1 MLTSNNHLLKY
12 YYLFYAEGPKM
23 KRKRNL
29 FFLIVTTLSL
39 MISILNVMTIKA
51 ASVPTTEEVYKA
63 APEGVD
69 ITDYME
75 FVNSYKDN
83 TINSVKVYEKG
94 SEYGNMTD
102 IIELLNEDEL
112 SSSKQLSSIWGKKKD
127 ETTEDDNYFDLKK
140 KQTISAWL
148 YFGDKYAYE
157 GLDGE
162 DPETVMGLPDGMA
175 FVIQDDDRGIEAISN
190 LTTALTAKGIT
201 APGQSLGV
209 WGGVDVDNVSTNR
222 RIIGGSAIQNSFALE
237 FDTMQNSKA
246 VKSRK
251 PFSPAYKKD
260 NFFDGMMY
268 KKSRAVRGQHIA
280 WNYPGGR
287 LGDVSTANEIEDVPD
302 TNQFS
307 YFLNKNS
314 DYYYG
319 MNHRGALSNVYL
331 SGYQDDNSK
340 NTDNSWHHFK
350 IVYTP
355 PEEGDNIAKVSYY
368 FNDKNYDGTL
378 KPSSESDQK
387 INQKVDTTLLM
398 NGKNVEKKVRWGF
411 TASTGSPDSGKST
424 FAVVMQ
430 EMPNVANITTD
441 TALYDLSQYNE
452 NGEKGRF
459 IEDLDKK
466 EVGTSQNSP
475 LYTVANGDDLRF
487 EYNLNYSSGHA
498 GSGDEI
504 KTVIKLPKNIDYSP
518 NSETQLGTD
527 GNVGQI
533 TYSNFVDGTKNR
545 TETISAD
552 QITQDA
558 DGNNIVK
565 LTLDPLMNEN
575 ENAKVE
581 FFGKADAAKTSKKVL
596 GEHTSYKSL
605 HFIDDI
611 MSPSFII
618 ADRLMLTTADD
629 ADLGTINTSTT
640 NNSVKLN
647 LAMNYQQDSLFDN
660 NGVTLYTM
668 IDDDKTKLNSE
679 FIETNNTEKTHDI
692 ANDLV
697 DATLLNAATLGAGD
711 HKVTVYAV
719 DYLGRT
725 SDPIDYNVT
734 VEGTVLKLDIDE
746 DVSFQDV
753 NYQSTRGHVRRKGKW
768 KVKVLSSNTSWDL
781 SAAGDKLH
789 MKGDPTQ
796 TMGPMFFRDK
806 NHNDFAL
813 NSIGTPVIA
822 SDYSMAENQE
832 KDVSGDWGRDDGIL
846 LNNNE
851 IQKAGT
857 YTGKITW
864 KLVDSLD

>member
-1 MLTSNNHLLKY
+1 M
-12 YYLFYAEGPKM
+12 M
-23 KRKRNL
+23 KKRNL

-39 MISILNVMTIKA
+39 MISIFNVMAIKA
-51 ASVPTTEEVYKA
+51 ATAPTTEEVYKA

-75 FVNSYKDN
+75 FIGAYKDN
-83 TINSVKVYEKG
+83 TINSAKIYEKG
-94 SEYGNMTD
+94 SKYGNTTD

-112 SSSKQLSSIWGKKKD
+112 SSNKQLSSIWGKKKN

-140 KQTISAWL
+140 KQTVSAWL

-157 GLDGE
+157 GLTGE

-190 LTTALTAKGIT
+190 LTTAVTAKGIT

-209 WGGVDVDNVSTNR
+209 WGGVDVDNISSNR

-246 VKSRK
+246 VKKWK
-251 PFSPAYKKD
+251 PLSPSSYKKD
-260 NFFDGMMY
+260 NFFDGMVY
-268 KKSRAVRGQHIA
+268 KKSRAVKGQHMA

-287 LGDVSTANEIEDVPD
+287 LGDPITANEIEDVPD

-314 DYYYG
+314 EYYYG
-319 MNHRGALSNVYL
+319 MNHRGAISNLYL
-331 SGYQDDNSK
+331 SGYEGDDSK

-368 FNDKNYDGTL
+368 INDKNYDGTL
-378 KPSSESDQK
+378 KPSNESDQI
-387 INQKVDTTLLM
+387 INQKVDVTLLM

-424 FAVVMQ
+424 LAVVMQ

-452 NGEKGRF
+452 DGNKGRQ
-459 IEDLDKK
+459 IDDLDKK
-466 EVGTSQNSP
+466 ENGVSQDDP
-475 LYTVANGDDLRF
+475 RYTVANGDDLRF
-487 EYNLNYSSGHA
+487 DYNLEYSSGHA
-498 GSGDEI
+498 GTGDEI

-518 NSETQLGTD
+518 NLETQLGTD

-533 TYSNFVDGTKNR
+533 IYSGFGSAANNR

-552 QITQDA
+552 QITKDT

-565 LTLDPLMNEN
+565 VTLDPLMKEN
-575 ENAKVE
+575 ENIKVE
-581 FFGKADAAKTSKKVL
+581 VFGKADAAKTTKKVL

-618 ADRLMLTTADD
+618 ADRLMLTTDD
-629 ADLGTINTSTT
+629 DSDLGTINTSST
-640 NNSVKLN
+640 NNSVNLN

-660 NGVTLYTM
+660 RGVTLYTK
-668 IDDDKTKLNSE
+668 IDDDRTKMNSQ
-679 FIETNNTEKTHDI
+679 FIETKNTEKAHDI

-697 DATLLNAATLGAGD
+697 DATLLNATTLGTGD

-725 SDPIDYNVT
+725 SDPIDYTIT
-734 VEGTVLKLDIDE
+734 VEGTVLKMDIDDE
-746 DVSFQDV
+746 VSFQDV
-753 NYQSTRGHVRRKGKW
+753 NYQSTSGFVRRKGKW
-768 KVKVLSSNTSWDL
+768 GVKVLSSNTTWNL
-781 SAAGDKLH
+781 SVVGDPLH
-789 MKGDPTQ
+789 MKDNPAQ

-813 NSIGTPVIA
+813 NGVGTPIIA
-822 SDYSMAENQE
+822 SDYSMAEDQE
-832 KDVSGDWGRDDGIL
+832 KDVCGDWGLDDGIL
-846 LNNNE
+846 LDNTS
-851 IQKAGT
+851 IQMAGK
-857 YTGKITW
+857 YEGEITW
-864 KLVDSLD
+864 KLVDSID